1 MGYRASIV
9 TQHREYGSQA
19 FYDFSVF
26 ERYWEFL
33 RSEYPDEELFE
44 AESEDFFEI
53 PKEVV
58 QTEVIRIEKL
68 ADDETFDYNTDITN
82 KDMVDVLN
90 RMLKESPADSDYIS
104 LEWF

>member
-1 MGYRASIV
+1 VGYRAHIV

-19 FYDFSVF
+19 FYDYAIF

-44 AESEDFFEI
+44 DEHADYFEI

-58 QTEVIRIEKL
+58 QAEVIRIQKL
-68 ADDETFDYNTDITN
+68 DSDKAFEYNPDITN

-90 RMLKESPADSDYIS
+90 RMLKESQGDFIS